1 MSNFLTTEQWQEFCN
16 LSNDSIRDFNFSGTP
31 WTKLDTTVRNYIGN
45 QGDQQRVALKNAFDI
60 FIKEKG
66 GIFDIADGK
75 KGINTKR
82 NHFGIILALNTYINE
97 IAPAGTPPATTNTAN
112 TNDVLTPYLFK
123 AKIKYK
129 RGKDKEWKDSIKKE
143 WKKIYKDLKEQA
155 SEIKNSILKTGEDF
169 AASLGDY
176 APTLDPTIK
185 AGFKSFE
192 NALRG
197 AASSAKS
204 SVSGAASSV
213 SGAASSFA
221 NAMRTFGGTPKTTKQ
236 EGPQEQNIDESA
248 KEPDKSKLIAAVQ
261 GLIKKQISSIL
272 AELTTQFSSS
282 LDTSTLTN
290 TIYSEFWDQ
299 MKEEITSDLESIIP
313 YYGLAKEGAKAFKH
327 IKQTAKR
334 VGKLI
339 EYGTAVK
346 FLNPSN
352 KDVVACLD
360 SVDLLLKQIAAETA
374 AKAAVASANF
384 AFGVAAAVGTAGI
397 DVASSITGTVNV
409 GIKFLYL
416 VSGFV
421 GTYFAMEEANRLL
434 NVGNLGSVQ
443 KAMGIFPLLGAFVIV
458 KLYPND
464 SVFDDQ
470 DRSKDVFILFD
481 IVEQLKPPFDEP
493 LIQLY
498 RFKTKSIIDSAKEI
512 VAKSHF
518 EVTDVPPTPVP
529 IPDEPNAVDPRP
541 YFNKWYILTLARKLA
556 RKKRLLKINLM
567 KSLFFN
573 MALIVTENFRLYEHV
588 DKALKKYRG
597 EIGGGSGFLGYRIL
611 GGGGN
616 KNILG
621 VSWQSQESEKAVA
634 LLDAIIKIDNISSK
648 QIVEIVSYQERLFGY
663 DLLFAAYI
671 AEAEQFVDYKQTSTF
686 ERFKECKE
694 KSFALLRIIQYL
706 LGFPLEDEYQL
717 NVNDETL
724 RNLNKGELP
733 VRLNIKSRFQSMLLQ
748 EYQQWVQNVIKT
760 RQLYNRSDFPVVK
773 RTLPT

>member
-1 MSNFLTTEQWQEFCN
+1 MSNFLTIEQWNEFCS
-16 LSNDSIRDFNFSGTP
+16 LSNDSVRDFSIRETP
-31 WTKLDTTVRNYIGN
+31 WQKLDAAVRTYIGN
-45 QGDQQRVALKNAFDI
+45 QGDQQKTALKKAFDN
-60 FIKEKG
+60 FIQGKRD
-66 GIFDIADGK
+66 GIFDNAEGK
-75 KGINTKR
+75 KDIRTKR
-82 NHFGIILALNTYINE
+82 NHFGIILALNTYLNMDHE
-97 IAPAGTPPATTNTAN
+97 SATATSQVAN
-112 TNDVLTPYLFK
+112 TTDVLSPYLLK

-129 RGKDKEWKDSIKKE
+129 KGKEKEWKNSIKKE

-155 SEIKNSILKTGEDF
+155 SEIKKSILKRGEDF
-169 AASLGDY
+169 AAALGEY

-185 AGFKSFE
+185 DSFKSFE
-192 NALRG
+192 NAFRG

-213 SGAASSFA
+213 SGAVSSFA

-236 EGPQEQNIDESA
+236 EVPQEQNIDESG
-248 KEPDKSKLIAAVQ
+248 KEPDNNQLIAAVQ
-261 GLIKKQISSIL
+261 GLIKNQISSIV

-327 IKQTAKR
+327 IKKTATR

-397 DVASSITGTVNV
+397 DVASSITGTVTA

-434 NVGNLGSVQ
+434 NVGNLESVQ
-443 KAMGIFPLLGAFVIV
+443 EAMKIFPLLGAFVIV

-464 SVFDDQ
+464 SAFDDQ
-470 DRSKDVFILFD
+470 DRSKDIFILFD

-498 RFKTKSIIDSAKEI
+498 RFRTKSIIDSAKEI

-556 RKKRLLKINLM
+556 RKNRLLKINMEQTL
-567 KSLFFN
+567 LFN
-573 MALIVTENFRLYEHV
+573 NALIIAENHRLHRNIGIALTEY
-588 DKALKKYRG
+588 KKQL
-597 EIGGGSGFLGYRIL
+597 GGGPSVKGYRIF

-616 KNILG
+616 TNRLG
-621 VSWQSQESEKAVA
+621 VSWQSRESKNALAVLESNLAITNDLTGKIAKIEKYISLLSGRDA
-634 LLDAIIKIDNISSK
+634 LLK
-648 QIVEIVSYQERLFGY
+648 
-663 DLLFAAYI
+663 AYST
-671 AEAEQFVDYKQTSTF
+671 EAERYVDSKVMDT
-686 ERFKECKE
+686 RNIFKRCLIE
-694 KSFALLRIIQYL
+694 SSRLLLLVQYL
-706 LGFPLEDEYQL
+706 LNRGPTLNQL
-717 NVNDETL
+717 LDKEKVVGQLKQD
-724 RNLNKGELP
+724 
-733 VRLNIKSRFQSMLLQ
+733 SR
-748 EYQQWVQNVIKT
+748 
-760 RQLYNRSDFPVVK
+760 LYNLIYQAYKEWHYEFTKNRQSYNKVGFSVVI
-773 RTLPT
+773 REEPT

>member
-1 MSNFLTTEQWQEFCN
+1 MSNFLTTDQWQEFCS
-16 LSNDSIRDFNFSGTP
+16 LSNDSVRDFSLRETS
-31 WTKLDTTVRNYIGN
+31 WQKLDAAVRNYISN
-45 QGDQQRVALKNAFDI
+45 QGDQQRTALETAFAK
-60 FIKEKG
+60 FIKDKS
-66 GIFDIADGK
+66 GIFDNAEGK
-75 KGINTKR
+75 KDIRTKR
-82 NHFGIILALNTYINE
+82 NHFGIILALNTYLKMDHE
-97 IAPAGTPPATTNTAN
+97 SATATSQGANTA
-112 TNDVLTPYLFK
+112 DVLSPYLLK

-129 RGKDKEWKDSIKKE
+129 KGKEKEWKNSIKKE
-143 WKKIYKDLKEQA
+143 WKKIYKDLKAQA

-169 AASLGDY
+169 AAALGDY
-176 APTLDPTIK
+176 APTLDPLIK
-185 AGFKSFE
+185 DSFTSFE
-192 NALRG
+192 NAFRG

-213 SGAASSFA
+213 SGTVSSFA

-236 EGPQEQNIDESA
+236 EGQQEQNVDKSG
-248 KEPDKSKLIAAVQ
+248 KEPDKGKLITAVQ
-261 GLIKKQISSIL
+261 GLIKNQISSIV
-272 AELTTQFSSS
+272 AELTSQFKSS

-313 YYGLAKEGAKAFKH
+313 YYGLAKEGAKAFKL
-327 IKQTAKR
+327 IKQTANR

-339 EYGTAVK
+339 DYDTAVK

-397 DVASSITGTVNV
+397 DVASSFTGTVTA

-434 NVGNLGSVQ
+434 NVGNLKSVQ
-443 KAMGIFPLLGAFVIV
+443 EAMEIFPLLGAFVIV

-470 DRSKDVFILFD
+470 DRSKDIFILFD

-498 RFKTKSIIDSAKEI
+498 RFKTKSIIDSAKQI

-529 IPDEPNAVDPRP
+529 IPDEPNPVDPRQ
-541 YFNKWYILTLARKLA
+541 YFNKWYILTLARKLS
-556 RKKRLLKINLM
+556 RKKRLLKIDLM

-573 MALIVTENFRLYEHV
+573 MAMIVTENFHLYEHV
-588 DKALKKYRG
+588 NKALKKYRG

-686 ERFKECKE
+686 ERFKKCKE
-694 KSFALLRIIQYL
+694 KSFALLRIVQYL
-706 LGFPLEDEYQL
+706 LGFPLEDEPQL
-717 NVNDETL
+717 NVNDETI
-724 RNLNKGELP
+724 RSLNKGELP
-733 VRLNIKSRFQSMLLQ
+733 VRLNIKSRFQSMLLE

-760 RQLYNRSDFPVVK
+760 RQLYKSSDFPVVK

>member
-16 LSNDSIRDFNFSGTP
+16 LSNDSFRDFNFSGTP
-31 WTKLDTTVRNYIGN
+31 WTKLDTAVRNYISN
-45 QGDQQRVALKNAFDI
+45 QGDQQRVALKKAFDK
-60 FIKEKG
+60 FIQDKG
-66 GIFDIADGK
+66 GILENAEGK
-75 KGINTKR
+75 KDIKTKR

-97 IAPAGTPPATTNTAN
+97 IASSSTPPATSQGAN
-112 TNDVLTPYLFK
+112 TVDVLSPYLLK

-129 RGKDKEWKDSIKKE
+129 KGKGKEWKNSIKKA
-143 WKKIYKDLKEQA
+143 WKDIYDDLKGRAADIYASIGQA
-155 SEIKNSILKTGEDF
+155 GKDF
-169 AASLGDY
+169 AAAAAEGQAALLPESV
-176 APTLDPTIK
+176 K

-192 NALRG
+192 IACDG
-197 AASSAKS
+197 AARSAS
-204 SVSGAASSV
+204 RAATTASNAASRFKT
-213 SGAASSFA
+213 AMSFW
-221 NAMRTFGGTPKTTKQ
+221 RSKEPKTSTQ
-236 EGPQEQNIDESA
+236 NEPQEQKGSDSGSGMDTNQLVE
-248 KEPDKSKLIAAVQ
+248 AVK
-261 GLIKKQISSIL
+261 GLIQFQISQVV
-272 AELTTQFSSS
+272 AELITQYSSS
-282 LDTSTLTN
+282 LPAATLTN
-290 TIYSEFWDQ
+290 QIFGEFWDQ

-397 DVASSITGTVNV
+397 DVASSITGTVTV

-434 NVGNLGSVQ
+434 NLGNLGSVQ
-443 KAMGIFPLLGAFVIV
+443 KAMDIFPLLGAFVIV

-529 IPDEPNAVDPRP
+529 IPDEPNAVDPRQ
-541 YFNKWYILTLARKLA
+541 YFNKWYILTLARKLS

-588 DKALKKYRG
+588 NKALKKYRG

-648 QIVEIVSYQERLFGY
+648 QIVEIVIYQERLFGY

-694 KSFALLRIIQYL
+694 KSFALLRIVQYL

-724 RNLNKGELP
+724 RSLNKGELP
-733 VRLNIKSRFQSMLLQ
+733 VRLNIKSRFQSMLLE
-748 EYQQWVQNVIKT
+748 EYQQWVRNVIKT

>member
-1 MSNFLTTEQWQEFCN
+1 M
-16 LSNDSIRDFNFSGTP
+16 D
-31 WTKLDTTVRNYIGN
+31 
-45 QGDQQRVALKNAFDI
+45 
-60 FIKEKG
+60 
-66 GIFDIADGK
+66 
-75 KGINTKR
+75 
-82 NHFGIILALNTYINE
+82 
-97 IAPAGTPPATTNTAN
+97 
-112 TNDVLTPYLFK
+112 
-123 AKIKYK
+123 
-129 RGKDKEWKDSIKKE
+129 
-143 WKKIYKDLKEQA
+143 
-155 SEIKNSILKTGEDF
+155 
-169 AASLGDY
+169 
-176 APTLDPTIK
+176 
-185 AGFKSFE
+185 
-192 NALRG
+192 
-197 AASSAKS
+197 
-204 SVSGAASSV
+204 
-213 SGAASSFA
+213 
-221 NAMRTFGGTPKTTKQ
+221 
-236 EGPQEQNIDESA
+236 
-248 KEPDKSKLIAAVQ
+248 
-261 GLIKKQISSIL
+261 
-272 AELTTQFSSS
+272 
-282 LDTSTLTN
+282 
-290 TIYSEFWDQ
+290 
-299 MKEEITSDLESIIP
+299 
-313 YYGLAKEGAKAFKH
+313 
-327 IKQTAKR
+327 
-334 VGKLI
+334 
-339 EYGTAVK
+339 
-346 FLNPSN
+346 
-352 KDVVACLD
+352 
-360 SVDLLLKQIAAETA
+360 
-374 AKAAVASANF
+374 
-384 AFGVAAAVGTAGI
+384 
-397 DVASSITGTVNV
+397 
-409 GIKFLYL
+409 
-416 VSGFV
+416 
-421 GTYFAMEEANRLL
+421 
-434 NVGNLGSVQ
+434 
-443 KAMGIFPLLGAFVIV
+443 IFPLLGAFVIV

-529 IPDEPNAVDPRP
+529 IPDEPNAVDPRQ
-541 YFNKWYILTLARKLA
+541 YFNKWYILTLARKLS

-588 DKALKKYRG
+588 NKALKKYRG

-648 QIVEIVSYQERLFGY
+648 QIVEIVIYQERLFGY

-694 KSFALLRIIQYL
+694 KSFALLRIVQYL

-724 RNLNKGELP
+724 RSLNKGELP
-733 VRLNIKSRFQSMLLQ
+733 VRLNIKSRFQSMLLE
-748 EYQQWVQNVIKT
+748 EYQQWVRNVIKT

>member
-16 LSNDSIRDFNFSGTP
+16 LSDNSVRDFNISGTP
-31 WTKLDTTVRNYIGN
+31 WTKLDTAVRDYIGN
-45 QGDQQRVALKNAFDI
+45 QGDQQRVALKKAFDN
-60 FIKEKG
+60 FIKRKG
-66 GIFDIADGK
+66 GIFDNAEGK
-75 KGINTKR
+75 KDIKTKR

-97 IAPAGTPPATTNTAN
+97 IAPRGTPPATSQGAN
-112 TNDVLTPYLFK
+112 TTDVLSPYLLK

-129 RGKDKEWKDSIKKE
+129 QSKDKEWKDSIKKE
-143 WKKIYKDLKEQA
+143 WKKIYKDLKKQA
-155 SEIKNSILKTGEDF
+155 SEIKESILKTGEDF

-176 APTLDPTIK
+176 APKLDPTIK
-185 AGFKSFE
+185 ASFESFE

-197 AASSAKS
+197 AASSVSGATS
-204 SVSGAASSV
+204 SVSGTV
-213 SGAASSFA
+213 SSFA
-221 NAMRTFGGTPKTTKQ
+221 NALRTFGGTPKTTKQ
-236 EGPQEQNIDESA
+236 EGPQEQNIDESG
-248 KEPDKSKLIAAVQ
+248 KVPDKGKLIAAVQ

-272 AELTTQFSSS
+272 DELTTQFSSS

-290 TIYSEFWDQ
+290 IIFNEFWDQ

-313 YYGLAKEGAKAFKH
+313 YYGLAKEGAKALKH
-327 IKQTAKR
+327 IKKTATR
-334 VGKLI
+334 VGELI
-339 EYGTAVK
+339 EYDTAVK

-352 KDVVACLD
+352 KDVVVCLD

-397 DVASSITGTVNV
+397 DVASSITGTVTA

-443 KAMGIFPLLGAFVIV
+443 KAMKIFPLLGAFVIV
-458 KLYPND
+458 KLYPDNFP
-464 SVFDDQ
+464 FDDQ
-470 DRSKDVFILFD
+470 DRSQDVFILFD
-481 IVEQLKPPFDEP
+481 IVEQLKPPFDGP

-498 RFKTKSIIDSAKEI
+498 QHKTQSIIKSAKFI
-512 VAKSHF
+512 VDKSHF
-518 EVTDVPPTPVP
+518 KVTNVPPTPVP

-556 RKKRLLKINLM
+556 RKKRELKINLM

-597 EIGGGSGFLGYRIL
+597 EIGGSSGFLGYRIL

-671 AEAEQFVDYKQTSTF
+671 AEAEQFVDYKQTSTYKRF
-686 ERFKECKE
+686 EECKE
-694 KSFALLRIIQYL
+694 KSFALLRIVQYL

-724 RNLNKGELP
+724 RSFNKGELP

-748 EYQQWVQNVIKT
+748 EYQQWVQNGIKT
-760 RQLYNRSDFPVVK
+760 RLLYNRSDFPVVM
-773 RTLPT
+773 RILPT